1 MLLSFNTIEEL
12 DNLKINFNNNELWA
26 VNVILAIIMF
36 GVALGITI
44 DDFKRLFKH
53 PKVVFTGIISQFLL
67 FPLITFLLVYF
78 INPYPSIALGMFMV
92 AACPGGNISN
102 FATHLAGGNT
112 ALSVSLTAFATLVAV
127 VMTPLNLAFWGNLY
141 APTASI
147 LQAVKL
153 EPIVL
158 IKLVSFILGIPLII
172 GMIVRHYQPTIAFK
186 ISKFLRPTSILILL
200 IFIGGAFYEN
210 WTIFLRHIH
219 YVFIVVLALNF
230 AGYFS
235 GFYLSKIAGLSYKDQ
250 KTLSIETGIQNSGLG
265 LLLCFSFF
273 EGLGG
278 MALCLAF
285 WSVWDIASCLG
296 LAYFWSKKTTK
307 ISHSS

>member
-1 MLLSFNTIEEL
+1 MLLSIKSNEVL
-12 DNLKINFNNNELWA
+12 DNLKINFNDNELWA
-26 VNVILAIIMF
+26 VNIILAVIMF

-53 PKVVFTGIISQFLL
+53 PKLVITGILSQFIL

-78 INPYPSIALGMFMV
+78 INPYPSIALGMIMV

-127 VMTPLNLAFWGNLY
+127 IMTPLNLAFWGNLY
-141 APTASI
+141 EPTANI
-147 LQAVKL
+147 LRTVEL
-153 EPIVL
+153 DPFVL
-158 IKLVSFILGIPLII
+158 IKLVSLILGIPLIV
-172 GMIVRHYQPTIAFK
+172 GMLLRNYKPQLAIK
-186 ISKFLRPTSILILL
+186 ISKILRPLSIFILL
-200 IFIGGAFYEN
+200 LFIAGAFYEN
-210 WTIFLRHIH
+210 WIIFVGYIH
-219 YVFIVVLALNF
+219 YVFMIVIALNF

-235 GFYLSKIAGLSYKDQ
+235 GFYFAKLVGLSYRDQ

-265 LLLCFSFF
+265 LLLCFAFF

-296 LAYFWSKKTTK
+296 LAYFWSKKKTAT
-307 ISHSS
+307 IDSI

>member
-1 MLLSFNTIEEL
+1 MLLSINPNHVL
-12 DNLKINFNNNELWA
+12 DNLKINFNDQELWA
-26 VNVILAIIMF
+26 VNIILAVIMF

-53 PKVVFTGIISQFLL
+53 PKIVITGILSQFVL
-67 FPLITFLLVYF
+67 FPLITFILVYF
-78 INPYPSIALGMFMV
+78 IDPYPSIALGMFMV

-112 ALSVSLTAFATLVAV
+112 ALSISLTAFATLVAV
-127 VMTPLNLAFWGNLY
+127 IMTPLNLALWGNLY
-141 APTASI
+141 EPTAKI
-147 LQAVKL
+147 LRDVEL
-153 EPIVL
+153 DPIVL
-158 IKLVSFILGIPLII
+158 IRLVSLILGVPLLI
-172 GMIVRHYQPTIAFK
+172 GMLIRHYKPTIAIKF
-186 ISKFLRPTSILILL
+186 SKVLRPLSILILL
-200 IFIGGAFYEN
+200 AFIAGAFYEN
-210 WTIFLRHIH
+210 WVVFLDYIH
-219 YVFIVVLALNF
+219 YVFFIVIALNF

-235 GFYLSKIAGLSYKDQ
+235 GFYFAKLVGLSYQDQ

-265 LLLCFSFF
+265 LLLCFAFF

-296 LAYFWSKKTTK
+296 LAYFWSNKKIK
-307 ISHSS
+307 AVI

>member
-1 MLLSFNTIEEL
+1 MLLSINANEVL
-12 DNLKINFNNNELWA
+12 DTLKINFNNNELWA
-26 VNVILAIIMF
+26 VNIILAVIMF
-36 GVALGITI
+36 GVALGITTN
-44 DDFKRLFKH
+44 DFKRLLKH
-53 PKVVFTGIISQFLL
+53 PKIVITGIISQFLL
-67 FPLITFLLVYF
+67 FPFITFLLVYF
-78 INPYPSIALGMFMV
+78 INPYPSIALGMLMV

-141 APTASI
+141 EPTANI
-147 LQAVKL
+147 LRSVKL
-153 EPIVL
+153 DPFVL
-158 IKLVSFILGIPLII
+158 IRLVGLILGLPLLV
-172 GMIVRHYQPTIAFK
+172 GMLVRHYKPLLAEKLSK
-186 ISKFLRPTSILILL
+186 ILRPLSIGILL
-200 IFIGGAFYEN
+200 LFVVGAFYEN
-210 WTIFLRHIH
+210 WAIFIEHIH
-219 YVFIVVLALNF
+219 YVFIIVIVLNF

-235 GFYLSKIAGLSYKDQ
+235 GFYFAKLAGLSFRDQ

-265 LLLCFSFF
+265 LLLCFVFF

-307 ISHSS
+307 AII

>member
-1 MLLSFNTIEEL
+1 MLLNINSNEVL
-12 DNLKINFNNNELWA
+12 DNLKINFNDTELWA
-26 VNVILAIIMF
+26 VNVILAVIMF

-44 DDFKRLFKH
+44 DDFKRLLTH
-53 PKVVFTGIISQFLL
+53 PKLVITGIVSQFIL
-67 FPLITFLLVYF
+67 FPFITFLLVYF
-78 INPYPSIALGMFMV
+78 IDPYPSIALGMFMV

-141 APTASI
+141 APTATI
-147 LQAVKL
+147 LRTVEL
-153 EPIVL
+153 DPFVL
-158 IKLVSFILGIPLII
+158 IRLVSLILGIPLLL
-172 GMIVRHYQPTIAFK
+172 GMLVRHYKPTIASKLSK
-186 ISKFLRPTSILILL
+186 ILRPLS
-200 IFIGGAFYEN
+200 IFILVLFILGAFYEN
-210 WTIFLRHIH
+210 WAVFIEYIH
-219 YVFIVVLALNF
+219 YVFMVVVALNF

-235 GFYLSKIAGLSYKDQ
+235 GFYFSKLIGLSYRDQ

-265 LLLCFSFF
+265 LLLCFAFF

-307 ISHSS
+307 AVI

>member
-1 MLLSFNTIEEL
+1 MPLSINSNEVL
-12 DNLKINFNNNELWA
+12 DTLKINFNNNELWA
-26 VNVILAIIMF
+26 VNIILAIIMF
-36 GVALGITI
+36 GVALGITTN
-44 DDFKRLFKH
+44 DFKRLFKH
-53 PKVVFTGIISQFLL
+53 PKIVITGIISQFIL
-67 FPLITFLLVYF
+67 FPFITFLLVYL

-127 VMTPLNLAFWGNLY
+127 VMTPFNLAFWGNLY
-141 APTASI
+141 EPTANI
-147 LQAVKL
+147 LRSVKL
-153 EPIVL
+153 DPFVL
-158 IKLVSFILGIPLII
+158 IRLVGLILGLPLLVGMLVRYYKPLIA
-172 GMIVRHYQPTIAFK
+172 HKLSK
-186 ISKFLRPTSILILL
+186 ILRPLSIGILL
-200 IFIGGAFYEN
+200 LFVAGAFYEN
-210 WTIFLRHIH
+210 WVIFLEHIQ
-219 YVFIVVLALNF
+219 YVFIIVITLNF

-235 GFYLSKIAGLSYKDQ
+235 GFYFSKLVGLSYQDQ

-265 LLLCFSFF
+265 LLLCFAFF

-307 ISHSS
+307 VII